1 VDLQNAAWRKK
12 SGREAET
19 ETDFEMSEPQIERF
33 GSATGQPLVSIV
45 VLNCNGAMWLPKCFE
60 SLKAQTI
67 IGQIETVMVDNNS
80 ADDSVAVARKWFADL
95 PAAVIVRNS
104 ENLGFCEG
112 NNSGARAAKGRW
124 LLFLNNDT
132 WLETDCMEKLVAGT
146 EKLGAAASTPL
157 VLNYPDN
164 SYQDFG
170 FYGFDIFGLP
180 SPSAIAD
187 RTREIFIAGGC
198 SYLIRADVF
207 NRLGMF
213 DAEYFIYSD
222 DADLSWRVWLAGY
235 KVAGIYEA
243 KLHHRGAA
251 GVNPQG
257 GITTVEFRTNDRK
270 RFLTNR
276 NCLLTLFK
284 NCRHVLLL
292 LAIPLIVLLFLESL
306 AGALLLRR
314 WSFARASFWS
324 VLHDCWRLRG
334 HISRQR
340 KSVASFRKHSDF
352 WMLRF
357 FKFRLNRWD
366 EAKRTLKF
374 GPPRVDAK

>member
-1 VDLQNAAWRKK
+1 MGNRIEHF
-12 SGREAET
+12 GRA
-19 ETDFEMSEPQIERF
+19 D
-33 GSATGQPLVSIV
+33 GQPLVSII
-45 VLNCNGAMWLPKCFE
+45 VLNCNGTNWLPKCFE
-60 SLKAQTI
+60 SIKAQTI
-67 IGQIETVMVDNNS
+67 LNQIETVMVDNNS
-80 ADDSVAVARKWFADL
+80 TDDSVAVARKLLADF
-95 PAAVIVRNS
+95 PSACIVCNS

-132 WLETDCMEKLVAGT
+132 WLEPDCMEKLIAGT

-170 FYGFDIFGLP
+170 FYGFDLFGLP
-180 SPSAIAD
+180 SPSAVA
-187 RTREIFIAGGC
+187 THTKEIFIAGGC

-213 DAEYFIYSD
+213 DTEYFIYSD
-222 DADLSWRVWLAGY
+222 DADLSWRVWIAGY
-235 KVAGIYEA
+235 KVAGIFEA

-251 GVNPQG
+251 GVNPSG

-276 NCLLTLFK
+276 NCLLTLLK
-284 NCRHVLLL
+284 NGRHILL
-292 LAIPLIVLLFLESL
+292 LAILPLLALLFLESL

-314 WSFARASFWS
+314 WSFARASFWN
-324 VLHDCWRLRG
+324 VLRDCWRLRG
-334 HISRQR
+334 HVWRQR
-340 KSVASFRKHSDF
+340 KQVAAFRKRSDF

-357 FKFRLNRWD
+357 FKLRLNRWD
-366 EAKRTLKF
+366 EVKRWQKL
-374 GPPRVDAK
+374 GPPRVDLQTK

>member
-1 VDLQNAAWRKK
+1 
-12 SGREAET
+12 
-19 ETDFEMSEPQIERF
+19 MPPQIETF
-33 GSATGQPLVSIV
+33 GNASGQPLVSIV
-45 VLNCNGAMWLPKCFE
+45 VLNCNGANWLPKCFE
-60 SLKAQTI
+60 SIRAQTVLN
-67 IGQIETVMVDNNS
+67 QIETVMVDNNS
-80 ADDSVAVARKWFADL
+80 TDNSVEVARRLLAEL
-95 PAAVIVRNS
+95 PSACIVRNS

-112 NNSGARAAKGRW
+112 NNSGARAARGRW

-132 WLETDCMEKLVAGT
+132 WLEPDCMEKLIAGT

-157 VLNYPDN
+157 VLNYPDD

-170 FYGFDIFGLP
+170 FYGFDLFGLP
-180 SPSAIAD
+180 SPSATATE
-187 RTREIFIAGGC
+187 TRDIFIAGGC

-207 NRLGMF
+207 NQLGMF

-235 KVAGIYEA
+235 KVAGIFEA

-251 GVNPQG
+251 GVNPSG

-276 NCLLTLFK
+276 NCLLTLLK
-284 NCRHVLLL
+284 NGRHVLLL
-292 LAIPLIVLLFLESL
+292 LIIPLVALLFAESL

-334 HISRQR
+334 HILR
-340 KSVASFRKHSDF
+340 KRSEVAMFRKHSDF
-352 WMLRF
+352 WMLHF
-357 FKFRLNRWD
+357 FKLRLNRWD
-366 EAKRTLKF
+366 EVKRTIKF
-374 GPPRVDAK
+374 GLPRVDAR

>member
-1 VDLQNAAWRKK
+1 LNPSRRKPSSIRSRPSWWTTIPRTIRWR
-12 SGREAET
+12 SPG
-19 ETDFEMSEPQIERF
+19 
-33 GSATGQPLVSIV
+33 
-45 VLNCNGAMWLPKCFE
+45 NC
-60 SLKAQTI
+60 
-67 IGQIETVMVDNNS
+67 S
-80 ADDSVAVARKWFADL
+80 ADFPNAC
-95 PAAVIVRNS
+95 IVRNS

-132 WLETDCMEKLVAGT
+132 WLEPDCMEKLIAGT
-146 EKLGAAASTPL
+146 EKLGAVASTPL

-170 FYGFDIFGLP
+170 FYGFDLFGLP
-180 SPSAIAD
+180 SPSAIAP

-207 NRLGMF
+207 NQLGMF

-235 KVAGIYEA
+235 KVAGIFEA

-251 GVNPQG
+251 GVNPSG

-276 NCLLTLFK
+276 NCLLTLLK
-284 NCRHVLLL
+284 NGQHILLL
-292 LAIPLIVLLFLESL
+292 PLIPLIALLFLESL
-306 AGALLLRR
+306 AGASAVAALVVCAGQFLERAARLLAAARPH
-314 WSFARASFWS
+314 FAAAKNGF
-324 VLHDCWRLRG
+324 D
-334 HISRQR
+334 IPQT
-340 KSVASFRKHSDF
+340 
-352 WMLRF
+352 
-357 FKFRLNRWD
+357 FRLLDAALLQTAIEPLGRNQAHDQIRPAARGCTIIRWISLWLCC
-366 EAKRTLKF
+366 KLTR
-374 GPPRVDAK
+374 

>member
-1 VDLQNAAWRKK
+1 M
-12 SGREAET
+12 T
-19 ETDFEMSEPQIERF
+19 PPQIDRF
-33 GSATGQPLVSIV
+33 GSASGQPLVSII
-45 VLNCNGAMWLPKCFE
+45 VLNCNGSMWLPKCFE

-67 IGQIETVMVDNNS
+67 VGQIETVMVDNNS
-80 ADDSVAVARKWFADL
+80 SDDSVAIARKRFADF
-95 PAAVIVRNS
+95 PNAVIVRNS

-112 NNSGARAAKGRW
+112 NNSGARAATGKW
-124 LLFLNNDT
+124 LLFLNNDA
-132 WLETDCMEKLVAGT
+132 WLEPDCLEKLVAGT
-146 EKLGAAASTPL
+146 EKLGAVASTPL

-180 SPSAIAD
+180 SPSAIATE
-187 RTREIFIAGGC
+187 TREIFIAGGC

-207 NRLGMF
+207 NQLGMF

-235 KVAGIYEA
+235 KVAGIFEA
-243 KLHHRGAA
+243 RLHHRGAA

-276 NCLLTLFK
+276 NCLLTLLK
-284 NCRHVLLL
+284 NGQHMLLL
-292 LAIPLIVLLFLESL
+292 LAIPLIALLFLESL

-314 WSFARASFWS
+314 LSFARASFWS

-340 KSVASFRKHSDF
+340 KLVAAFRKRSDF

-357 FKFRLNRWD
+357 LKFRLNRWD
-366 EAKRTLKF
+366 EVKRTLKF

>member
-1 VDLQNAAWRKK
+1 MESR
-12 SGREAET
+12 
-19 ETDFEMSEPQIERF
+19 IERF
-33 GSATGQPLVSIV
+33 GRAASQPLVSII
-45 VLNCNGAMWLPKCFE
+45 VLNCNGANWLPKCFE
-60 SLKAQTI
+60 SIKAQTI
-67 IGQIETVMVDNNS
+67 IGRIETVMVDNNS
-80 ADDSVAVARKWFADL
+80 SDDSIAIARSWFAQL
-95 PAAVIVRNS
+95 PNACLVCNS

-132 WLETDCMEKLVAGT
+132 WLERDCMEKLVAGT

-207 NRLGMF
+207 NQLGMF

-235 KVAGIYEA
+235 KVAGIFEA

-251 GVNPQG
+251 GVNPSG

-276 NCLLTLFK
+276 NCLLTLLK
-284 NCRHVLLL
+284 NGQHILLL
-292 LAIPLIVLLFLESL
+292 PIIPLVALLFLESL
-306 AGALLLRR
+306 VGSMLLRR
-314 WSFARASFWS
+314 WSFARASFWA
-324 VLHDCWRLRG
+324 VLCDCWRLRG
-334 HISRQR
+334 HIASQR
-340 KSVASFRKHSDF
+340 KKAATFRKHSDF

-357 FKFRLNRWD
+357 FKLRLNRWD
-366 EAKRTLKF
+366 EVKRTLKF

>member
-1 VDLQNAAWRKK
+1 ME
-12 SGREAET
+12 SH
-19 ETDFEMSEPQIERF
+19 IERF
-33 GSATGQPLVSIV
+33 GRADGQPLVSIV
-45 VLNCNGAMWLPKCFE
+45 VLNCNGANWLPKCFG
-60 SLKAQTI
+60 SIKTQTI
-67 IGQIETVMVDNNS
+67 PDQIEAVMVDNNS
-80 ADDSVAVARKWFADL
+80 TDDSVAVARKLLADF
-95 PAAVIVRNS
+95 PSACIVRNS

-132 WLETDCMEKLVAGT
+132 WLELDCMEKLIAGT
-146 EKLGAAASTPL
+146 EKLGAAAATPL

-170 FYGFDIFGLP
+170 FYGFDVFGLP
-180 SPSAIAD
+180 SPSAIATG
-187 RTREIFIAGGC
+187 TREIFVAGGC

-207 NRLGMF
+207 NRIGMF

-222 DADLSWRVWLAGY
+222 DADLSWRVWLAGH
-235 KVAGIYEA
+235 KVAGIFEA

-251 GVNPQG
+251 GVNPSG

-276 NCLLTLFK
+276 NCLLTLLK
-284 NCRHVLLL
+284 NGQHILLL
-292 LAIPLIVLLFLESL
+292 PVIPLIALLFLESL
-306 AGALLLRR
+306 AGSLLLWR

-324 VLHDCWRLRG
+324 VLRDCWRLRG

-340 KSVASFRKHSDF
+340 KAVSAFRKRSDF

-357 FKFRLNRWD
+357 FKLRLNRWD
-366 EAKRTLKF
+366 EVKRTIKF
-374 GPPRVDAK
+374 GPPRVDAR

>member
-1 VDLQNAAWRKK
+1 M
-12 SGREAET
+12 T
-19 ETDFEMSEPQIERF
+19 PPQIERF
-33 GSATGQPLVSIV
+33 GNAGVQPLVSIV

-60 SLKAQTI
+60 TIKSQTI
-67 IGQIETVMVDNNS
+67 ISQIETVMVDNNS
-80 ADDSVAVARKWFADL
+80 SDDSVAIARKHFAGL
-95 PAAVIVRNS
+95 PNAIIVRNS

-112 NNSGARAAKGRW
+112 NNSGARAATGKW

-132 WLETDCMEKLVAGT
+132 WLETDCMEKLIAGT
-146 EKLGAAASTPL
+146 EKLGAVASTPL

-170 FYGFDIFGLP
+170 FFGFDIFGLP

-187 RTREIFIAGGC
+187 CTREIFIAGGC
-198 SYLIRADVF
+198 SYLIRTDVF

-222 DADLSWRVWLAGY
+222 DADLSWRVWLAGH
-235 KVAGIYEA
+235 KVAGIFEA
-243 KLHHRGAA
+243 RLHHRGAA

-276 NCLLTLFK
+276 NCILTLLK

-292 LAIPLIVLLFLESL
+292 LLIPLLALLFLESL

-324 VLHDCWRLRG
+324 VLADCWRLRG
-334 HISRQR
+334 YVLKKRR
-340 KSVASFRKHSDF
+340 EVTVFRRHSDF

-357 FKFRLNRWD
+357 FKLRLNRWD
-366 EAKRTLKF
+366 EVKRTIKF

>member
-1 VDLQNAAWRKK
+1 MEGN
-12 SGREAET
+12 
-19 ETDFEMSEPQIERF
+19 IERF
-33 GSATGQPLVSIV
+33 GRANGQPLVSIV
-45 VLNCNGAMWLPKCFE
+45 VLNCNGAAWLPKCFD
-60 SLKAQTI
+60 SIKAQTI

-80 ADDSVAVARKWFADL
+80 SDDSVAVARKLLGDFPNAC
-95 PAAVIVRNS
+95 IVRNS

-132 WLETDCMEKLVAGT
+132 WLEPDCMEKLVAGT

-170 FYGFDIFGLP
+170 FYGFDLFGLP
-180 SPSAIAD
+180 SPSAIATG
-187 RTREIFIAGGC
+187 TREIFIAGGC

-207 NRLGMF
+207 NQLGMF

-235 KVAGIYEA
+235 KVAGIFEA
-243 KLHHRGAA
+243 RLHHRGAA
-251 GVNPQG
+251 GVNPSG

-276 NCLLTLFK
+276 NCLLTLLK
-284 NCRHVLLL
+284 NGQHVLLL
-292 LAIPLIVLLFLESL
+292 TIIPLIALLFLESL

-324 VLHDCWRLRG
+324 VLRDCWRLRG
-334 HISRQR
+334 HVLR
-340 KSVASFRKHSDF
+340 KRREVASFRKHSDF

-357 FKFRLNRWD
+357 FKLRLNRWD
-366 EAKRTLKF
+366 EVKRTLKF
-374 GPPRVDAK
+374 GPPRVDAR

>member
-1 VDLQNAAWRKK
+1 M
-12 SGREAET
+12 T
-19 ETDFEMSEPQIERF
+19 EPQIERF
-33 GSATGQPLVSIV
+33 GSTAGQPLASIV
-45 VLNCNGAMWLPKCFE
+45 VLNCNGAMWLSKCYE
-60 SLKAQTI
+60 SLKKQTI
-67 IGQIETVMVDNNS
+67 IGQIEVVMVDNNS
-80 ADDSVAVARKWFADL
+80 SDDSVAIARKWFADF
-95 PAAVIVRNS
+95 PNAVLVRHS

-112 NNSGARAAKGRW
+112 NNSGARAATGKW

-132 WLETDCMEKLVAGT
+132 WLEPDCMEKLIAGT
-146 EKLGAAASTPL
+146 EQLGAVASTPL
-157 VLNYPDN
+157 VLNYPEN

-180 SPSAIAD
+180 SPSAVATH
-187 RTREIFIAGGC
+187 TREIFIAGGC
-198 SYLIRADVF
+198 SYFIRADVF
-207 NRLGMF
+207 NQLGMF

-222 DADLSWRVWLAGY
+222 DADLSWRIWLAGY
-235 KVAGIYEA
+235 KVAGIFEA

-257 GITTVEFRTNDRK
+257 GVATVEFRTNDRK

-276 NCLLTLFK
+276 NCILTLLK
-284 NCRHVLLL
+284 NGRHILLL
-292 LAIPLIVLLFLESL
+292 LLIPLIALLFAESF

-324 VLHDCWRLRG
+324 VLRDCWRLRG

-340 KSVASFRKHSDF
+340 KMVAGFRQHSDF

-366 EAKRTLKF
+366 EVKRTMKF
-374 GPPRVDAK
+374 GPPRVDAR

>member
-1 VDLQNAAWRKK
+1 ME
-12 SGREAET
+12 SH
-19 ETDFEMSEPQIERF
+19 IERF
-33 GSATGQPLVSIV
+33 GRADGQPLVSIV
-45 VLNCNGAMWLPKCFE
+45 VLNCNGASWLPKCFA
-60 SLKAQTI
+60 SIRTQTI
-67 IGQIETVMVDNNS
+67 LNQIETIMVDNHS
-80 ADDSVAVARKWFADL
+80 TDDSVAVARKLLADF
-95 PAAVIVRNS
+95 PNAGIVCNS

-132 WLETDCMEKLVAGT
+132 WLENDCMEKLIAGT

-180 SPSAIAD
+180 SPSAVATG
-187 RTREIFIAGGC
+187 TREIFIAGGC

-207 NRLGMF
+207 NQLGMF
-213 DAEYFIYSD
+213 DAEYFIYAD

-235 KVAGIYEA
+235 KVAGIFEA

-251 GVNPQG
+251 GVNPSG
-257 GITTVEFRTNDRK
+257 GIETIEFRTNDRK

-276 NCLLTLFK
+276 NCLLTLLK
-284 NCRHVLLL
+284 NGRHILLL
-292 LAIPLIVLLFLESL
+292 PIIPLVGLLFLESL
-306 AGALLLRR
+306 VGSLLLRR
-314 WSFARASFWS
+314 WSFAKASFWN
-324 VLHDCWRLRG
+324 VLFDCWRLRG
-334 HISRQR
+334 HISRHR
-340 KSVASFRKHSDF
+340 KLVATFRKHSDF

-357 FKFRLNRWD
+357 FKLRLNRWD
-366 EAKRTLKF
+366 EIKRTIKF
-374 GPPRVDAK
+374 GPPRVDAR